1 MSEIDESKKTLIS
14 HFEPMHATLSTYVVG
29 FVSCI
34 VLTIAAYVVA
44 TSHSVGNDL
53 AVGVIA
59 ALALVQFVVQ
69 LLAFLH
75 LGREFAPRWKLLA
88 FVSMLCIVLIIV
100 AGSVWIMN
108 NLNYR
113 MMSSTKQTDHYVES
127 QDGL

>member
-1 MSEIDESKKTLIS
+1 MSESTKIIS
-14 HFEPMHATLSTYVVG
+14 HFEPATATVRSYVVG

-34 VLTIAAYVVA
+34 VITVAAYLVA

-53 AVGVIA
+53 AVGVVGV
-59 ALALVQFVVQ
+59 LAVVQFIVQ

-75 LGREFAPRWKLLA
+75 LGHEYKPRWKLLA
-88 FVSMLCIVLIIV
+88 FVMMLSIVLIV
-100 AGSVWIMN
+100 VVGSVWIMN

-113 MMSSTKQTDHYVES
+113 MMSSPKLTDQYVES